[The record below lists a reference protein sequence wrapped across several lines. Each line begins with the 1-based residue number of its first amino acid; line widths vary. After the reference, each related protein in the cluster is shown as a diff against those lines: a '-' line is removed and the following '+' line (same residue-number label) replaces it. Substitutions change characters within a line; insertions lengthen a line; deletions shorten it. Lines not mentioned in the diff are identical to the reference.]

1 MQSLQ
6 RTHYVTLLL
15 SEIFLLDF
23 SQGGR
28 KKKIDCFARFLQPRI
43 SSPCYNADLQ
53 V

>member
-23 SQGGR
+23 SQGG
-28 KKKIDCFARFLQPRI
+28 KKKKLTVLLGSCSQE
-43 SSPCYNADLQ
+43 
-53 V
+53 